1 MSVMKDEITSR
12 KNSLTRE
19 YNDQIS
25 RWNAVES
32 HVEELTEFE
41 TLLEEIFDRVTF
53 SSDERNRGKGCGWYH
68 CTFWHPSDKPNC
80 WGTCE
85 SLLHFSIIVG
95 FDTGFYVRGFS
106 ADGHSLF
113 NGLKFQKTKMYLA
126 EKNDKYQ
133 KFVKELTFISKIIN
147 EQKKLS
153 KSSWP
158 TYNYYDY
165 NHKNNALFLKNNDST
180 IEELRTKV
188 EKFLKIN
195 NMCKERKTKKVTNE

>member
-1 MSVMKDEITSR
+1 MSVMKNEINAR
-12 KNSLTRE
+12 KNSLTRI

-25 RWNAVES
+25 RWNNVES

-41 TLLEEIFDRVTF
+41 TLLEELFDNVTF
-53 SSDERNRGKGCGWYH
+53 NTDERNRGKGCGWYH
-68 CTFWHPSDKPNC
+68 CTVWHPEDKPNYY
-80 WGTCE
+80 GNCE
-85 SLLHFSIIVG
+85 TVLQFSIIVG
-95 FDTGFYVRGFS
+95 FDTGFYVSGFA
-106 ADGHSLF
+106 ADGQCFF

-133 KFVKELTFISKIIN
+133 KFVKEITFISKVLN

-158 TYNYYDY
+158 KYDYYNYNYRQDID
-165 NHKNNALFLKNNDST
+165 AAAD
-180 IEELRTKV
+180 EMRTKV

-195 NMCKERKTKKVTNE
+195 NMCKERKTKKVTNI